1 MYIDKKVQ
9 NSIGRQNKKVRQE
22 TRRDTDTRK
31 NFCILSDCIPHAWLS
46 DNYIWYVYLICS
58 IEHIIICIIIV
69 MIMQNKNYK
78 MIFSKFVFYKIDFET
93 DFYNLLKMLNEF
105 EYLSST
111 T

>member
-1 MYIDKKVQ
+1 
-9 NSIGRQNKKVRQE
+9 
-22 TRRDTDTRK
+22 
-31 NFCILSDCIPHAWLS
+31 
-46 DNYIWYVYLICS
+46 
-58 IEHIIICIIIV
+58 